1 MPRGGGPVGL
11 GEHGRLVGAGEGDP
25 GRRVVPYGLPVGARY
40 GVAGETLAIDNGRP
54 VATRLEAGRTL
65 RVDNRHIVPVVP
77 RNALLIERV
86 LTKRGIKNIVR
97 TTSGED
103 AMRLLNLAASSQVP
117 RPDMILLDLQLPGV
131 SGEKVLE
138 QIKTTPSLRAIPVVV
153 LSCSDSETDVARCLA
168 AGANAFISKADNYE
182 DFRRSVIKIT
192 DFWTQAARLV
202 G

>member
-1 MPRGGGPVGL
+1 MLVISRGVDEAIRIADTVRVKVLKL
-11 GEHGRLVGAGEGDP
+11 GQ
-25 GRRVVPYGLPVGARY
+25 RRVTLGVEAPADVAVRRDEVLEQDASAATQVVP
-40 GVAGETLAIDNGRP
+40 ESD
-54 VATRLEAGRTL
+54 L
-65 RVDNRHIVPVVP
+65 RVLVVEDTPVH
-77 RNALLIERV
+77 ALLIERV

-103 AMRLLNLAASSQVP
+103 AMRLLNLAATSQVP
-117 RPDMILLDLQLPGV
+117 RPDLILLDLQLPGV

-138 QIKTTPSLRAIPVVV
+138 QIKTTQALRSIPVVV
-153 LSCSDSETDVARCLA
+153 LSCSDSESDVARCLA

-192 DFWTQAARLV
+192 DFWSQAARLV